1 MQKSKLLKGFKD
13 EEKDSL
19 ELLNK
24 FKELKEKTRALPR
37 TRKVKLILL
46 TDCNCGSTYRDPIER
61 TVPYDSPLEDGDI
74 VEEFN
79 EETDKFIFE
88 V

>member
-24 FKELKEKTRALPR
+24 FKELKEKTRALHK

-46 TDCNCGSTYRDPIER
+46 VNCNCGSVYINPIER

-79 EETDKFIFE
+79 RETDEYI
-88 V
+88 

>member
-46 TDCNCGSTYRDPIER
+46 VNCNCGNTSTYREHIER

-79 EETDKFIFE
+79 RETDEFI
-88 V
+88 

>member
-24 FKELKEKTRALPR
+24 FKNLKEKTRALSR

-46 TDCNCGSTYRDPIER
+46 VNCDCGSIYRDPIER

-79 EETDKFIFE
+79 KETDKYI
-88 V
+88 

>member
-13 EEKDSL
+13 EEKESL
-19 ELLNK
+19 DLLNK
-24 FKELKEKTRALPR
+24 FKELKEKTKALPR

-46 TDCNCGSTYRDPIER
+46 TNCNCGSTYKDPIER
-61 TVPYDSPLEDGDI
+61 TVPYDSPLKDGDI

-79 EETDKFIFE
+79 RETDEYI
-88 V
+88 

>member
-13 EEKDSL
+13 EEEDSL

-46 TDCNCGSTYRDPIER
+46 TNCNCGGAYRDHIER

-79 EETDKFIFE
+79 RETDEYI
-88 V
+88 

>member
-13 EEKDSL
+13 EKEDSL

-24 FKELKEKTRALPR
+24 FKELKENTRALPR

-46 TDCNCGSTYRDPIER
+46 INCNCGSIYRDHIER

-79 EETDKFIFE
+79 KETDEYI
-88 V
+88 